1 MRINKVLVV
10 VVITFSQLLFGQ
22 NSVYKGEREKINN
35 LVHTKLDLKFDVPN
49 CLMHG
54 KAEITLTPQF
64 NPVEELVLD
73 AKGMIIHDVK
83 VNNQKTSFNYFEN
96 RELIIQLDRSYT
108 KGEEYIVQIDYTSQ
122 PEKVMKL
129 GVAEEKGLYFIDP
142 SDTNPKIP
150 TQIWSESEP
159 ELASIWFP
167 TIDAPNQKSSQEISL
182 TVPSQFETLSNG
194 KLVSQHSNSDNT
206 RTDTWKQYLK
216 HAPYLFFI
224 GIGEFSIV
232 KDTWKGKEINYY
244 VEKDQEQFAKG
255 VFGKTPKML
264 QFYEDLFGVEYPWE
278 KYSQIV
284 VREYISGAMEN
295 TTAVVHSDDA
305 YQNTRELIDENTWEN
320 TIAHE
325 VIHHWFGDLVTA
337 ESWSNLP
344 LNEAFA
350 NYGEYLWF
358 EHEYGKDY
366 AENFIHKER
375 QSYLRSQKN
384 KVKDL
389 IRFDFDKPSDM
400 FDSVSYEKG
409 GLILH
414 MLRNYL
420 GDEVFFAGLKKYL
433 EDNQFGTAE
442 AHQLRLALENVSGKD
457 LNWFFNQWFFGNGH
471 PELLVSH
478 TVGAF
483 GNEVTVNITQSNK
496 VFEFPLEIDIY
507 QTGGKVTREIWV
519 NKSQQSFSFAL
530 DSKLKL
536 VDVNPDGILL
546 SEIAQNKTI
555 DEYIYQYSN
564 AKSYKSRREAIEY
577 LSNNQ
582 DNAAAFKT
590 MTKALNDK
598 SFRLRI
604 LALKKLDL
612 VNKYSKVKAIQV
624 VENLAKND
632 KYTLVKAAANITL
645 AKLVDPKYIN
655 HFLNALN
662 SESYKVIES
671 AVVGLYQIDKSKAL
685 VKIDQL
691 SDDVKSHMPKVLTG
705 YYLENRDEKY
715 MNFIANNL
723 VEGLF
728 YVQDKKVADTYMSA
742 FNWVSQ
748 SNNKEA
754 ISNLVD
760 SFVSTGIQYKKYGA
774 DVAALN
780 FLRQMVNIQRN
791 TNNAN
796 KKEIEVIIKSGM
808 TKFID

>member
-10 VVITFSQLLFGQ
+10 VVITFSQLLFCQ
-22 NSVYKGEREKINN
+22 NKVYKGERAKINN
-35 LVHTKLDLKFDVPN
+35 LVHTKLDLRFDIPN
-49 CLMHG
+49 SLMHG
-54 KAEITLTPQF
+54 KAEITLTPHF

-73 AKGMIIHDVK
+73 AKGMIIHSVQ
-83 VNNQKTSFNYFEN
+83 VNNQKVSFNYFEN
-96 RELIIQLDRSYT
+96 KELIIQLDRSYT
-108 KGEEYIVQIDYTSQ
+108 KNEKYIVTIDYTSQ
-122 PEKVMKL
+122 PEKVVKL
-129 GVAEEKGLYFIDP
+129 GVADEKGLYFIDP
-142 SDTNPKIP
+142 NDTNPKIP

-159 ELASIWFP
+159 ELSSIWFP

-182 TVPSQFETLSNG
+182 TVPSYYETLSNG
-194 KLVSQHSNSDNT
+194 KLLSQHSNPDNT
-206 RTDTWKQYLK
+206 RTDTWKQDLK

-244 VEKDQEQFAKG
+244 VEKDQEPFAKG

-305 YQNTRELIDENTWEN
+305 YQNSRELIDENTWEN

-366 AENFIHKER
+366 AENFIYKER
-375 QSYLRSQKN
+375 QSYLRSKKN
-384 KVKDL
+384 KTKDL
-389 IRFDFDKPSDM
+389 IRFDYDKPSDM

-409 GLILH
+409 GLVMH

-433 EDNQFGTAE
+433 NDNKFGTAE
-442 AHQLRLALENVSGKD
+442 AHQLRLALEDISGKD
-457 LNWFFNQWFFGNGH
+457 LNWFFNQWFFSNGH

-478 TVGAF
+478 SVGAF
-483 GNEVTVNITQSNK
+483 GNQVTVNINQTNE
-496 VFEFPLEIDIY
+496 VFEFPLNIDVY
-507 QTGGKVTREIWV
+507 QVGGKTTHMVWV
-519 NKSQQSFSFAL
+519 NKSQQSFSFEL

-536 VDVNPDGILL
+536 VDVNPEGILL
-546 SEIAQNKTI
+546 SEIVQNKTI
-555 DEYIYQYSN
+555 DEYAYQYSN

-577 LSNNQ
+577 LANKQ
-582 DNAAAFKT
+582 DNAVAFKT
-590 MTKALNDK
+590 MTKALNDR

-604 LALKKLDL
+604 LALEKLDL
-612 VNKYSKVKAIQV
+612 ANKYSKGKAIQV

-632 KYTLVKAAANITL
+632 KYALVKAAANITL

-655 HFLNALN
+655 HFLQALE
-662 SESYKVIES
+662 SQSYKVIES
-671 AVVGLYQIDKSKAL
+671 AVVGLYQIDKNKAL

-691 SDDVKSHMPKVLTG
+691 SDDVKSHMPRVLTG

-723 VEGLF
+723 VDGLF
-728 YVQDKKVADTYMSA
+728 YIQDKKVADTYMSA

-748 SNNKEA
+748 SDNKEA

-760 SFVSTGIQYKKYGA
+760 SFVSAGIQYKKYGA

-796 KKEIEVIIKSGM
+796 KKEIEVLIKFGM
-808 TKFID
+808 AKFID